1 MLTLLCNVAI
11 AALVAAAPNG
21 PALVM
26 TSGLGL
32 PASRGFLHPPPDGEP
47 EVRGYEIRGS
57 RSDEP
62 ENEDVERAKASEAHL
77 HRLALRTMPPAGWRS
92 LAADRALLIAS
103 KECGPLRDAGRDA
116 DAALNWLDATF
127 GALRTVP
134 YTRAP
139 ILRIFE
145 TPDALAAYEPEDSA
159 EFAVLERLACMSP
172 ELPALFPLTVNSEL
186 LSYWLDEHC
195 PDLILG
201 LPGELNVGLRSW
213 VMQSRFKGRRV
224 TPAPR
229 DLFVDSVRASSQQG
243 EALDLRAAL
252 TVTRI
257 PAASPSFDP
266 DDPIVP
272 GALGFLLV
280 DHFLAPKSKA
290 SDEVRQT
297 FLRFLV
303 AIRDGQAEAEAS
315 AGTDDPGPTKMEDLQ
330 AAHQRVTTA
339 AFEATFGAMN
349 EKAWASFEQRFRREY
364 RLP

>member
-1 MLTLLCNVAI
+1 MFENSITLLL
-11 AALVAAAPNG
+11 LVAFAPSEAAPC
-21 PALVM
+21 LV
-26 TSGLGL
+26 SR
-32 PASRGFLHPPPDGEP
+32 PSPSASRELALPPLGGEP
-47 EVRGYEIRGS
+47 EDHAPEGREPGGDDPE
-57 RSDEP
+57 DEA
-62 ENEDVERAKASEAHL
+62 VERARASEERL
-77 HRLALRTMPPAGWRS
+77 HRLALETMPSTGWRS

-103 KECGPLRDAGRDA
+103 KQCGSLRTAGRDA
-116 DAALNWLDATF
+116 DAALDWLDATF
-127 GALRTVP
+127 GELRTVP

-172 ELPALFPLTVNSEL
+172 DLPALFPLTVNSEL

-195 PDLILG
+195 PDLMLG
-201 LPGELNVGLRSW
+201 LPGELNLGLRSW

-224 TPAPR
+224 TPAPK
-229 DLFVDSVRASSQQG
+229 DIFVDSVRASSQQG

-252 TVTRI
+252 TVTRL

-266 DDPIVP
+266 DDPIIP

-290 SDEVRQT
+290 SDELRQT

-303 AIRDGQAEAEAS
+303 AIRDGLAEAEAS
-315 AGTDDPGPTKMEDLQ
+315 AGAEDPGPTTMEDLQ
-330 AAHQRVTTA
+330 VAHQRVTTA

-349 EKAWASFEQRFRREY
+349 DEAWASFEQRFRKEY
-364 RLP
+364 RLR